1 MPFNNLSLKT
11 QPIYAFLRMG
21 VISLTFVAP
30 GSPHFSAF
38 ASADNPSA
46 NRTAVN
52 SNQPRRDRVPRARN
66 KTARKSLK
74 SGKER
79 TTVSRKNDSQI
90 KSTTKSGS
98 TVLRSGKASTSSGTS
113 TPRETKGS
121 EGKESQSPT
130 DRDKLLDQ
138 VNLPVPVPPGKVTSH
153 PPSSPVDPS
162 SSAGVKKPTTA
173 KTGADAKRP
182 SPARRPHGRKDEN

>member
-1 MPFNNLSLKT
+1 MPLNNLSLKT
-11 QPIYAFLRMG
+11 RPIYAFLRMG
-21 VISLTFVAP
+21 LISLTFVAP

-38 ASADNPSA
+38 TRADNHSA

-66 KTARKSLK
+66 KTAKKSLK

-79 TTVSRKNDSQI
+79 TPVSRKNDSQ
-90 KSTTKSGS
+90 TKSAPKNGA
-98 TVLRSGKASTSSGTS
+98 TVLRSGRASTSSGTS
-113 TPRETKGS
+113 TPRETKGQ

-138 VNLPVPVPPGKVTSH
+138 VNLPVPVPPGKVTNH
-153 PPSSPVDPS
+153 PPSSPVDPPS
-162 SSAGVKKPTTA
+162 SPGEKKPTTA
-173 KTGADAKRP
+173 KTGVGANRP
-182 SPARRPHGRKDEN
+182 APARRPHGRKDEN